1 MKTLYIVPQTML
13 IELQPTFMI
22 SESKT
27 EQKAYTD
34 DPQEPANAMT
44 KSQSSNL
51 WDDDWSE

>member
-1 MKTLYIVPQTML
+1 MKAKYIVPRLVQVNVQV
-13 IELQPTFMI
+13 ERMI
-22 SESKT
+22 SEST
-27 EQKAYTD
+27 TTQNVYTD